1 MNIPKPP
8 EVEDEVSK
16 LFLYGY
22 STEKISKT
30 CKVSTGYVSGVASKL
45 KERLGNKE
53 VSAIRDLC
61 RIFKKLG
68 ISAAEAF
75 EGARI
80 ISILEEFGANIDD
93 FRALLREVL
102 QKCQK
107 ENIDPAKLAYQCRSI
122 TQIQAK
128 TNVPL
133 EDLPDECG
141 RLLDAKNELEKK
153 ISLLE
158 EEAGKANAETAKA
171 LSEKNQT
178 KKSLEEFEQTKK
190 ELDSFELGFNNL
202 SKLIN
207 ILKQATDEGFSTD
220 KIIRHLEKEES
231 YEQRIAELEQQ
242 VKQLAAKETIQ
253 TRNVKEL
260 SKKIDT
266 KKLVVTCLRRLEK
279 LGLKVEDLETLYQTV
294 IGIAKEHNI
303 DEKTALQK
311 LEDDLKNN
319 YGKKHGLHSHLEK
332 LQNEIAVKSIQLE
345 SIQVKIESF
354 NIKNKENNH
363 ALNIIKTLKQNRI
376 DPFLIITWNKIL
388 ETSNLKPKMFEEKL
402 QKFTNVNQLITAE
415 QHELDQLTKEKKEL
429 ESVLEFLE
437 SNKEKLETT
446 INYGNE
452 LIKKS
457 LAENIQEAVNQIKRT
472 TEIGNNSIRITKDNV
487 IESIN
492 KISQKT
498 SKQIDEYVNKTKDLV
513 NSATEASEK
522 VGRAESFI
530 PLYSLANG
538 SLEPTTQFPVLVA
551 LLDKL
556 YLEIQ
561 RKGNGSSSLLYDIKE
576 LREEFIKEL
585 SKIEQN

>member
-1 MNIPKPP
+1 MSRNIFRCCKKNP
-8 EVEDEVSK
+8 S
-16 LFLYGY
+16 FLVTY
-22 STEKISKT
+22 SVCSEEKEYFVCNDCI
-30 CKVSTGYVSGVASKL
+30 
-45 KERLGNKE
+45 
-53 VSAIRDLC
+53 DLDC
-61 RIFKKLG
+61 FKKH
-68 ISAAEAF
+68 I
-75 EGARI
+75 
-80 ISILEEFGANIDD
+80 
-93 FRALLREVL
+93 V
-102 QKCQK
+102 
-107 ENIDPAKLAYQCRSI
+107 
-122 TQIQAK
+122 
-128 TNVPL
+128 
-133 EDLPDECG
+133 
-141 RLLDAKNELEKK
+141 
-153 ISLLE
+153 
-158 EEAGKANAETAKA
+158 
-171 LSEKNQT
+171 
-178 KKSLEEFEQTKK
+178 KK
-190 ELDSFELGFNNL
+190 EPAQNNF
-202 SKLIN
+202 SKNKTFKHSNEI
-207 ILKQATDEGFSTD
+207 TE
-220 KIIRHLEKEES
+220 HKEE
-231 YEQRIAELEQQ
+231 Q
-242 VKQLAAKETIQ
+242 
-253 TRNVKEL
+253 
-260 SKKIDT
+260 
-266 KKLVVTCLRRLEK
+266 
-279 LGLKVEDLETLYQTV
+279 
-294 IGIAKEHNI
+294 
-303 DEKTALQK
+303 
-311 LEDDLKNN
+311 
-319 YGKKHGLHSHLEK
+319 
-332 LQNEIAVKSIQLE
+332 
-345 SIQVKIESF
+345 
-354 NIKNKENNH
+354 
-363 ALNIIKTLKQNRI
+363 NIIAIIKSLKQNRI
-376 DPFLIITWNKIL
+376 DSFLIITWNKIL

-415 QHELDQLTKEKKEL
+415 QHELNQLTKEKKEL

-457 LAENIQEAVNQIKRT
+457 LAENIQETVNQIKRT